1 MRPLLPAPRMVAEP
15 LAEATLPAEERYSAL
30 WTKYG
35 PESPLVRQA
44 RMTPQVAAGLQS
56 SAGNAAVQALRLPEQ
71 VSVAEKSGAVRPKVA
86 DQKAA
91 TSALATPEERAEP
104 TAEEPLAETK
114 PGASKPSPGGAAG
127 VARPR
132 VAAGEWPSEPAMG
145 DGAPTAEAAKARA
158 GQIAQQMPPGESAV
172 QRNVPQFPPSSSGQY
187 SPSTAA
193 LQRKAGKPPVPVNVL
208 PQPKTPDPIP
218 KATEAIEKAANQALP
233 DQTLPEVKESPG
245 HHMPDVAA
253 KPLTQAEMR
262 LILLGEPAL
271 QNAGLTEEAA
281 KKLDAVG
288 SDEAKKEAK
297 NIRDQIKR
305 VREIRD
311 GILKPADPAVA
322 GVSVV
327 PVAPTPV
334 VIHSE
339 PLPPASITSAQQK
352 IFTAALA
359 VLMEDLDGQ
368 AKEMLSLIKKEI
380 EKYPGGIVET
390 QLPELGRKEEMPVL
404 SGALTQAVQPLAA
417 ELGVAGQTLDEAVK
431 TRREEVE
438 QARKDADKTLGD
450 AASKAGS
457 DAAAAA
463 AVKQAKAKAAADA
476 ASRDAKAKAERMT
489 KPPKPTAQDQVKD
502 SIKRIQDKVGE
513 AIARYRLTLKDRN
526 TALDDAAEKYSAAF
540 RRAAMADE
548 VALRP
553 QGAPAQGAIS
563 NFSKEKQTREAVAA
577 SHRWSREQSGLV
589 RKAVD
594 SLKNEAKLK
603 TEGYIF
609 GVEGAGGDA
618 YTELKAW
625 ASSQNLVTESW
636 WLETAGQLD
645 RWALDVHST
654 ATTWASAETKLARL
668 EMQRDLGT
676 INELVQAQI
685 AGEEGALK
693 ENKGV
698 KDDKQRGELAKEG
711 GRKGVNDYLEN
722 TDSVRRRFI
731 YETAGRGPAE
741 QLALSMRRRVAAAG
755 KVEVEKAVL
764 DMLLPMAQNRSLS
777 DQDAEHLSHI
787 IRAKSPGFNADN
799 IANRVWK
806 YGVAKLG
813 TDEDEIFKALNGLDE
828 LQMELVKT
836 RYQQMHIGHTLYGD
850 LDDEMSG
857 EDWKHAKDLM
867 KGDPVLAD
875 VSSIYYAI
883 QGAGTDE
890 KLIMD
895 TLRAMPPERRAAVE
909 AKYLEVHGETLDA
922 ALAGDLSGSELSQA
936 RALAR
941 GDKKEADVYGLDA
954 AMRQTWSGIPDQEG
968 VHAVYDQV
976 RDEVKAQAQAEQWTS
991 SEYEA
996 EVQARNADIEATFNQ
1011 KFKNVPQYRSDE
1023 GALRGGL
1030 RFGATRAER
1039 DLNNALADN
1048 NMTAADAAKLQ
1059 VERQGVYADDDVINR
1074 VLRSQYDRSLFEVQ
1088 LDEGPERRAGVKRE
1102 VALFSME
1109 RREAARK
1116 DKSGTTKPATW
1127 EEEQNKRLELER
1139 KMNATMSEKALV
1151 AAQAKSAVLDD
1162 LMQHKYGTTLDN
1174 LIENNMSGADLD
1186 QARANRKLMRSTDP
1200 PEQLRKQFNYDR
1212 LRYSI
1217 EGLGTDVEELRTTMA
1232 GMTKKEIGEANEQW
1246 KKDHDGETLGEA
1258 IEGDTSGREQRDL
1271 MDQYKYGMPETVAEQ
1286 FDEQRRRIKADEEA
1300 VGPVGAWASKEES
1313 AWTKAQLARLD
1324 ALQAEMKDPNLSQER
1339 REQLSLD
1346 FDLRMENLKEAI
1358 EAQRAA
1364 VDSIADMASQIFS
1377 YVVGAIAVVA
1387 GVIAT
1392 IVTGGAALPA
1402 IIAIAGSIIGTL
1414 GSMAIKAA
1422 IKGSDYGAGEIA
1434 TDLVVGA
1441 VDLIVTIATLGTVKG
1456 GNLLAA
1462 AKAELKQLMAS
1473 SVKAGLGKALGKAA
1487 ASFGAKAGEEA
1498 LAIRLLKGGANLI
1511 EGIIKEQPHEFL
1523 SALPTALAAN
1533 LADENNWRNG
1543 NPLVNITKNTLRGA
1557 GENLVQGF
1565 GMSAGSKA
1573 LKFGLG
1579 HVLIVHPPSTTPAGV
1594 RLSEFKSWQK
1604 QNPGRPH
1611 SDFVTHME
1619 VKQAVESQR
1628 SAETSK
1634 FLKDARREMLKN
1646 IPPAERKGFA
1656 DVPVIRVPEAEFK
1669 ALNKGKGGDAIVH
1682 VKDGQV
1688 ALIIRE
1694 GAPASAASAH
1704 TQALRDLVQPGTA
1717 GRTVNPADA
1726 MPSRL
1731 RNRVPVEVNPAL
1743 ASDTVR
1749 VVPDYHPNGHIK
1761 GVKVEIGPNARA
1773 VDIQKHVGVI
1783 DVMRKYTGLL
1793 GRLRVTLEGVQLR
1806 LGIDVISPLK
1816 KGQFEAALELQ
1827 KLPGIIEER
1836 IGRLSQEGAD
1846 PRRYAEI
1853 EADIAH
1859 FEKQYHD
1866 ARKRFDMGDA
1876 ANSVGFVAAEGRKK
1890 SRKAAG
1896 ADEQGPEEKAVDG
1909 DAKKRRRKAAS
1920 DQAATVEGESKKKLA
1935 AAAAPQAP
1943 AMDPQAL
1950 AKSVRI
1956 IDDLRAIEAVR
1967 PVHEQAILDNDAGY
1981 NDTTNYIRENTK
1993 NYVEALQKVADRL
2006 PADLS
2011 KKVLALGYDAT
2022 PGQIVAV
2029 HKDLMASKEFA
2040 EILAGKVPARAV
2052 NRLNATS
2059 PHIERII
2066 SHDLRLEALRSAI
2079 AIGEQRKAQLL
2090 AEYDALGPD
2099 RVFNGVALHPNLDVK
2114 PVAGMDY
2121 QPHTLSD
2128 WSPAHSRAHI
2138 EGYKAE
2144 IRLASEIAGNG
2155 VDKVI
2160 HFGDRTGT
2168 NGADVISINK
2178 TTGEVTLWDSKYR
2191 SVGAAPDDSMTFSN
2205 EGRRK
2210 KAIAQAQAELNKSD
2224 FGLSA
2229 DVKAAAIKN
2238 LEDMNFVTITS
2249 HTDGGP
2255 FRHEMVVY
2263 SDNVA
2268 LPPSSPKVKKK

>member
-1 MRPLLPAPRMVAEP
+1 MRALSPAPRVVAEP
-15 LAEATLPAEERYSAL
+15 VAEVTLPAEERYSAL
-30 WTKYG
+30 WTKTG

-56 SAGNAAVQALRLPEQ
+56 AAGNAAVQALRSAEQ
-71 VSVAEKSGAVRPKVA
+71 KIVQEKSGAETAKVA
-86 DQKAA
+86 GQKDGKAA
-91 TSALATPEERAEP
+91 ASETAKAGEGVETSAEQIPAD
-104 TAEEPLAETK
+104 TK
-114 PGASKPSPGGAAG
+114 PGASKPTPTG
-127 VARPR
+127 VAV
-132 VAAGEWPSEPAMG
+132 VATPAVVSGEWPSEPVIG
-145 DGAPTAEAAKARA
+145 GGTPTPEAAKARA
-158 GQIAQQMPPGESAV
+158 SQIAQQMPPGESAV
-172 QRNVPQFPPSSSGQY
+172 QRNVPQFPPPSAGQY
-187 SPSTAA
+187 SPSPAA

-233 DQTLPEVKESPG
+233 DQTMPEVKESPG

-262 LILLGEPAL
+262 LILLGEPGL
-271 QNAGLTEEAA
+271 QNAGLTEDAA
-281 KKLDAVG
+281 KKFDAIG

-322 GVSVV
+322 GVPVP
-327 PVAPTPV
+327 PVAPSPV
-334 VIHSE
+334 VVHSE

-359 VLMEDLDGQ
+359 VLMDDLDGQ
-368 AKEMLSLIKKEI
+368 AKEMLSLLKKEI

-390 QLPELGRKEEMPVL
+390 QLPELGRDEEVPVL
-404 SGALTQAVQPLAA
+404 SGALRQAVQPLAA
-417 ELGVAGQTLDEAVK
+417 ELGVAGQTLDEAIK

-438 QARKDADKTLGD
+438 QARKDADKTLTD
-450 AASKAGS
+450 AANKAGS

-463 AVKQAKAKAAADA
+463 AAKQAKAKAAAEA
-476 ASRDAKAKAERMT
+476 AAKDAKAKADRMS

-513 AIARYRLTLKDRN
+513 AIARYRLALKDRN
-526 TALDDAAEKYSAAF
+526 TALDDAAEKYAGAY

-548 VALRP
+548 LVLRP
-553 QGAPAQGAIS
+553 QGAPAPGATS
-563 NFSKEKQTREAVAA
+563 NFPKEKQTRDAIAA
-577 SHRWSREQSGLV
+577 SHRWSREQSSLM

-594 SLKNEAKLK
+594 SLKSEAKLK
-603 TEGYIF
+603 TEGYIS
-609 GVEGAGGDA
+609 GVETAGGTA

-625 ASSQNLVTESW
+625 AASQNLVTEGW
-636 WLETAGQLD
+636 WLDTASQLD
-645 RWALDVHST
+645 RWALEVHST
-654 ATTWASAETKLARL
+654 ATTWVSAETKLARL

-676 INELVQAQI
+676 INELVQAQM
-685 AGEEGALK
+685 AGEAAALK

-698 KDDKQRGELAKEG
+698 KDAKQRGEFAKEG

-722 TDSVRRRFI
+722 TDTVRRRFI
-731 YETAGRGPAE
+731 YETAGHGPAE
-741 QLALSMRRRVAAAG
+741 QLAMSMRRRVGEAR
-755 KVEVEKAVL
+755 KEEVQKTVL
-764 DMLLPMAQNRSLS
+764 DLLVPMAQNRSLS
-777 DQDAEHLSHI
+777 EQDAEHLSHI

-813 TDEDEIFKALNGLDE
+813 TDEDEIFKALTGLDE

-836 RYQQMHIGHTLYGD
+836 RYQQMHTGHTLYGD

-895 TLRAMPPERRAAVE
+895 TLRSMPAERRAAVE
-909 AKYLEVHGETLDA
+909 AKYLEIHGETLDA

-968 VHAVYDQV
+968 IHAVYDQV

-1011 KFKNVPQYRSDE
+1011 KFKDVPQYRSDE

-1088 LDEGPERRAGVKRE
+1088 LDEGPERRAGIKRE

-1109 RREAARK
+1109 KREAARK
-1116 DKSGTTKPATW
+1116 DKSGATKPATW

-1151 AAQAKSAVLDD
+1151 AAQVKSAVLDD

-1200 PEQLRKQFNYDR
+1200 PELLRKQFNYDH

-1232 GMTKKEIGEANEQW
+1232 GMTKKEIKEADDQW
-1246 KKDHDGETLGEA
+1246 RKDHDGETLGEA
-1258 IEGDTSGREQRDL
+1258 IKGDTSGREQRDL

-1286 FDEQRRRIKADEEA
+1286 IDEQRRRIKADEDA
-1300 VGPVGAWASKEES
+1300 VGRVGAWASKEES

-1473 SVKAGLGKALGKAA
+1473 SVKASLGKAIGKAA

-1543 NPLVNITKNTLRGA
+1543 NPLINITKNTLRGA
-1557 GENLVQGF
+1557 GENLVQSF

-1579 HVLIVHPPSTTPAGV
+1579 HVLTVHPPSTTPAGV

-1611 SDFVTHME
+1611 SEFVAHME
-1619 VKQAVESQR
+1619 AKQAVESQR
-1628 SAETSK
+1628 AGETSK

-1669 ALNKGKGGDAIVH
+1669 ALNKGQGGDAMVH

-1688 ALIIRE
+1688 SLIMRE
-1694 GAPASAASAH
+1694 GAPASAAAGHAQS
-1704 TQALRDLVQPGTA
+1704 LRDLVQPGTA

-1731 RNRVPVEVNPAL
+1731 RNRVPVEVNPKL
-1743 ASDTVR
+1743 AGDTVR

-1761 GVKVEIGPNARA
+1761 GVKVEVGPNARA
-1773 VDIQKHVGVI
+1773 VDIQKHVGVV
-1783 DVMRKYTGLL
+1783 DAMRKYTGLL

-1806 LGIDVISPLK
+1806 LGIDVVSPLK

-1827 KLPGIIEER
+1827 KLPSIIEER
-1836 IGRLSQEGAD
+1836 IGRLSKEGMD
-1846 PRRYAEI
+1846 PRARAGI
-1853 EADIAH
+1853 EADIVH
-1859 FEKQYHD
+1859 LEQQYHD
-1866 ARKRFDMGDA
+1866 ARRRFETGAAAESVGYVAAKSREESVVPDEQPPKEQKAEAEAAKVEDEAKRKLSDA
-1876 ANSVGFVAAEGRKK
+1876 AGPAQPKIDPKALAESNRIIEDIRSIEAAREDLEKGLPSRSPGWQVPFNEIHNRRKGYVNALDAISGKLPNELRAKIDELKAKIDAEPPNSKKRNPRAIVDLHEHLMKTPEFQRVMAAGEPKGLIDRIKKMQGFVDQVLGQDKTRTKIEEDIGKGEARK
-1890 SRKAAG
+1890 
-1896 ADEQGPEEKAVDG
+1896 
-1909 DAKKRRRKAAS
+1909 
-1920 DQAATVEGESKKKLA
+1920 
-1935 AAAAPQAP
+1935 
-1943 AMDPQAL
+1943 
-1950 AKSVRI
+1950 
-1956 IDDLRAIEAVR
+1956 
-1967 PVHEQAILDNDAGY
+1967 
-1981 NDTTNYIRENTK
+1981 RE
-1993 NYVEALQKVADRL
+1993 LL
-2006 PADLS
+2006 
-2011 KKVLALGYDAT
+2011 
-2022 PGQIVAV
+2022 
-2029 HKDLMASKEFA
+2029 KEFN
-2040 EILAGKVPARAV
+2040 KV
-2052 NRLNATS
+2052 
-2059 PHIERII
+2059 
-2066 SHDLRLEALRSAI
+2066 
-2079 AIGEQRKAQLL
+2079 G
-2090 AEYDALGPD
+2090 
-2099 RVFNGVALHPNLDVK
+2099 RVFNDVPLHPNLDVE
-2114 PVAGMDY
+2114 PVAGINYKPDR
-2121 QPHTLSD
+2121 LSD
-2128 WSPAHSRAHI
+2128 SSPAHAVAHI
-2138 EGYKAE
+2138 EGYRAE
-2144 IRLASEIAGNG
+2144 IRLASEIAAGG
-2155 VDKVI
+2155 KDKVI

-2168 NGADVISINK
+2168 NGADVISINRE
-2178 TTGEVTLWDSKYR
+2178 TGEVTLWDSKYR
-2191 SVGAAPDDSMTFSN
+2191 SVRATADDSPTFVQD
-2205 EGRRK
+2205 GRRN
-2210 KAIAQAQAELNKSD
+2210 KAVAQALAELGKSD
-2224 FGLSA
+2224 FGLPSA
-2229 DVKAAAIKN
+2229 VIKAAKENLRKN
-2238 LEDMNFVTITS
+2238 DFTTITS

-2255 FRHEMVVY
+2255 FRHEKVVY
-2263 SDNVA
+2263 RGDK
-2268 LPPSSPKVKKK
+2268 PQPSGAEDGSKGKKK

>member
-1 MRPLLPAPRMVAEP
+1 
-15 LAEATLPAEERYSAL
+15 
-30 WTKYG
+30 
-35 PESPLVRQA
+35 
-44 RMTPQVAAGLQS
+44 MTPQAAAGLQAT
-56 SAGNAAVQALRLPEQ
+56 AGNAAVQALRSQQQEVQDKARTDAAKAPGAGQKDGKGSAAAGQAGKVPAGDETPAEQ
-71 VSVAEKSGAVRPKVA
+71 PSVETGPAAAKPASGGIGGPAKP
-86 DQKAA
+86 AA
-91 TSALATPEERAEP
+91 AAGQWPAEP
-104 TAEEPLAETK
+104 P
-114 PGASKPSPGGAAG
+114 
-127 VARPR
+127 
-132 VAAGEWPSEPAMG
+132 MD
-145 DGAPTAEAAKARA
+145 DGAPTAEAARARA
-158 GQIAQQMPPGESAV
+158 GQIAAQMPPGSSAV
-172 QRNVPQFPPSSSGQY
+172 QRSVPQFPPPTAGQQRSA
-187 SPSTAA
+187 SPAA
-193 LQRKAGKPPVPVNVL
+193 LQRKAGKPPVPENVL
-208 PQPKTPDPIP
+208 PQPKAPDPIP
-218 KATEAIEKAANQALP
+218 KATEEIEKAANQALP
-233 DQTLPEVKESPG
+233 DQTMPEIKESPG
-245 HHMPDVAA
+245 HHMPDITAR
-253 KPLTQAEMR
+253 PLTQAEMR
-262 LILLGEPAL
+262 LILLGEPGL
-271 QNAGLTEEAA
+271 QNAQLTEEAA
-281 KKLDAVG
+281 GKLDAVG
-288 SDEAKKEAK
+288 SEEAKKEAK
-297 NIRDQIKR
+297 NIRDQMKR
-305 VREIRD
+305 IREMRQE
-311 GILKPADPAVA
+311 ILKPADPATA
-322 GVSVV
+322 GVPVQ

-339 PLPPASITSAQQK
+339 PLPPASVTSAQQK

-359 VLMEDLDGQ
+359 VLMDDLDGQ

-380 EKYPGGIVET
+380 EKYPGGIVES
-390 QLPELGRKEEMPVL
+390 QLPELGQKEQGPLL
-404 SGALTQAVQPLAA
+404 SAALEQAVRPLAA

-431 TRREEVE
+431 TRREEVK
-438 QARKDADKTLGD
+438 QARENADKALLN
-450 AASKAGS
+450 AADKAS
-457 DAAAAA
+457 ADAAAAA
-463 AVKQAKAKAAADA
+463 AAKQAKAKAAAEA
-476 ASRDAKAKAERMT
+476 AAKDAKAKAARMA

-502 SIKRIQDKVGE
+502 SITRIQDKVGE
-513 AIARYRLTLKDRN
+513 AIARYRLALKDRS
-526 TALDDAAEKYSAAF
+526 TALDDVTEKYAAAY

-548 VALRP
+548 LVLRP
-553 QGAPAQGAIS
+553 QGAPAPGAVS
-563 NFSKEKQTREAVAA
+563 DFAKEKRTREAVAA

-594 SLKNEAKLK
+594 NLKNEAKLK
-603 TEGYIF
+603 TDGYIF
-609 GVEGAGGDA
+609 NVETAGGNA

-625 ASSQNLVTESW
+625 AVSQNLATESW
-636 WLETAGQLD
+636 WLDTAGQLD

-676 INELVQAQI
+676 INELVQAQVS
-685 AGEEGALK
+685 GEEAALK
-693 ENKGV
+693 EHKGL
-698 KDDKQRGELAKEG
+698 KDEKQLGEFAKEG
-711 GRKGVNDYLEN
+711 GKQGVNNYLDN

-741 QLALSMRRRVAAAG
+741 QLAMSMRRRVAG
-755 KVEVEKAVL
+755 VRKSEVEKAVL
-764 DMLLPMAQNRSLS
+764 EMLVPMARNRSLS
-777 DQDAEHLSHI
+777 PDDADRISHI
-787 IRAKSPGFNADN
+787 IRTKSPGFNADN

-813 TDEDEIFKALNGLDE
+813 TDEDEIFKALTGLDE

-836 RYQQMHIGHTLYGD
+836 RYEQMHEGHTLYGD
-850 LDDEMSG
+850 LDEEMSG

-895 TLRAMPPERRAAVE
+895 TLRAMPADRRAAVE
-909 AKYLEVHGETLDA
+909 AKYLEIHGETLDA

-941 GDKKEADVYGLDA
+941 GDKKEGDVYGLDA

-968 VHAVYDQV
+968 IHAVYDQV

-991 SEYEA
+991 AEYEA
-996 EVQARNADIEATFNQ
+996 EVQARNAEIETTFNE
-1011 KFKNVPQYRSDE
+1011 KFKDVPQYRSDE

-1088 LDEGPERRAGVKRE
+1088 LDEGPERRAGIKRE

-1109 RREAARK
+1109 KREAARK
-1116 DKSGTTKPATW
+1116 DKTGATKPATW
-1127 EEEQNKRLELER
+1127 EQEQNKRLELER
-1139 KMNATMSEKALV
+1139 KMNATLSEKALV

-1162 LMQHKYGTTLDN
+1162 LMQGKYGTTLDN

-1232 GMTKKEIGEANEQW
+1232 GMTKKEIEQADKQW
-1246 KKDHDGETLGEA
+1246 QKDHDGETLGEA

-1271 MDQYKYGMPETVAEQ
+1271 MDQYEYGMPETVAEQ
-1286 FDEQRRRIKADEEA
+1286 IDEQRRRIKADEEA
-1300 VGPVGAWASKEES
+1300 VGSVGAWASKEES

-1324 ALQAEMKDPNLSQER
+1324 ALQAQMKDPNLSQER

-1358 EAQRAA
+1358 EAQRTA

-1414 GSMAIKAA
+1414 GSMAIKAS

-1473 SVKAGLGKALGKAA
+1473 SVKASLGKAIGKAA

-1511 EGIIKEQPHEFL
+1511 EGIIKEQPREFL

-1557 GENLVQGF
+1557 GENLVQSF

-1579 HVLIVHPPSTTPAGV
+1579 HVLTVHPPSTTPAGV
-1594 RLSEFKSWQK
+1594 RLSEFKAWQK
-1604 QNPGRPH
+1604 QNPGKPH
-1611 SDFVTHME
+1611 SEFVAHME
-1619 VKQAVESQR
+1619 ARQAVESQR
-1628 SAETSK
+1628 AAETSK

-1656 DVPVIRVPEAEFK
+1656 DVPVIRVSEGEFK
-1669 ALNKGKGGDAIVH
+1669 ALNKGKGGDAAVH

-1688 ALIIRE
+1688 SLILRE

-1704 TQALRDLVQPGTA
+1704 AQALRDLVQPGTA

-1726 MPSRL
+1726 MPPRL
-1731 RNRVPVEVNPAL
+1731 RNRVPVEVNPKL

-1749 VVPDYHPNGHIK
+1749 VVPDYHPSGHIK
-1761 GVKVEIGPNARA
+1761 GVKIEIGPNARA
-1773 VDIQKHVGVI
+1773 VDIQKHIGVV
-1783 DVMRKYTGLL
+1783 DAMRKYTGLL

-1806 LGIDVISPLK
+1806 LGIDVVSPLK

-1836 IGRLSQEGAD
+1836 IGRLSKEGMD
-1846 PRRYAEI
+1846 PRARAGI

-1859 FEKQYHD
+1859 LEGQYHD
-1866 ARKRFDMGDA
+1866 ARRRFEMGA
-1876 ANSVGFVAAEGRKK
+1876 AAEAVGHVAAEGRPKDVDPAEQAPKEKK
-1890 SRKAAG
+1890 AEAEAAKTEDEAQKKLTGAAKPEPPKVDPKALA
-1896 ADEQGPEEKAVDG
+1896 
-1909 DAKKRRRKAAS
+1909 
-1920 DQAATVEGESKKKLA
+1920 ESKRIIEEIGSIEATREGLEKGL
-1935 AAAAPQAP
+1935 PSRSRGWQMP
-1943 AMDPQAL
+1943 FNEIHNRRQSYVNAL
-1950 AKSVRI
+1950 DAISGKMPNELRAK
-1956 IDDLRAIEAVR
+1956 IDDLKAKIDAEPPYSKKRNPRAIVELHAELMNSPEFQR
-1967 PVHEQAILDNDAGY
+1967 IMAAGEPKGVI
-1981 NDTTNYIRENTK
+1981 DRIRK
-1993 NYVEALQKVADRL
+1993 MQGFVDQ
-2006 PADLS
+2006 
-2011 KKVLALGYDAT
+2011 VLGQDAT
-2022 PGQIVAV
+2022 RRKIEEDIGRG
-2029 HKDLMASKEFA
+2029 E
-2040 EILAGKVPARAV
+2040 ARK
-2052 NRLNATS
+2052 
-2059 PHIERII
+2059 
-2066 SHDLRLEALRSAI
+2066 
-2079 AIGEQRKAQLL
+2079 QQLL
-2090 AEYDALGPD
+2090 TEFNKVG
-2099 RVFNGVALHPNLDVK
+2099 RVFNDVPLHPNLDIE
-2114 PVAGMDY
+2114 PVAGLNY
-2121 QPHTLSD
+2121 KPERLSD
-2128 WSPAHSRAHI
+2128 WSAAHAVAHI
-2138 EGYKAE
+2138 EGYRAE
-2144 IRLASEIAGNG
+2144 IRLASEIAAGG
-2155 VDKVI
+2155 KDKVI

-2168 NGADVISINK
+2168 NGADVISINRE
-2178 TTGEVTLWDSKYR
+2178 TGEVTLWDSKYR
-2191 SVGAAPDDSMTFSN
+2191 SVRATADDSPTFVQDS
-2205 EGRRK
+2205 RRN
-2210 KAIAQAQAELNKSD
+2210 KAVAQALTELGKSD
-2224 FGLSA
+2224 FGLPS
-2229 DVKAAAIKN
+2229 DVIKAAKEN
-2238 LEDMNFVTITS
+2238 LRRNDFTTITS

-2255 FRHEMVVY
+2255 FRHEKVVY
-2263 SDNVA
+2263 RGDKP
-2268 LPPSSPKVKKK
+2268 LSSGAADGSKGTK